1 MLDDKEITEIGLPRA
16 ITANLYDEGVE
27 KWSDLLNLTN
37 DELKQIK
44 NIGVQKYYN
53 IKIALYSLG
62 HRLKDD
68 CENLDLKTEISNSE
82 TYIEINKNSLK
93 QDELQTN
100 RNKLNNQVKIMEKER
115 AFLIENI
122 QKYTGLSEL
131 VMQSPNTNNTSE
143 IEFLESILRE
153 LFQKLND
160 KNEGI
165 QRIKSN
171 ISEIDSKIIELEQK
185 KYILS
190 KKIIY
195 NKNDNER

>member
-1 MLDDKEITEIGLPRA
+1 MLDDKKITEIGLPRA
-16 ITANLYDEGVE
+16 ITANLYDEGIE
-27 KWSDLLNLTN
+27 KLSDLLNLTN

-68 CENLDLKTEISNSE
+68 CENLDLKTEISNAE
-82 TYIEINKNSLK
+82 TYIEINKYSLK

-171 ISEIDSKIIELEQK
+171 ISEKNKKKKKKKKK

>member
-1 MLDDKEITEIGLPRA
+1 MLDDKKITEIGLPRA
-16 ITANLYDEGVE
+16 ITANLYDEGIE
-27 KWSDLLNLTN
+27 KLSDLLNLTN

-68 CENLDLKTEISNSE
+68 CENLDLKTEISNAE
-82 TYIEINKNSLK
+82 TYIEINKYSLK
-93 QDELQTN
+93 QDELQIN

>member
-1 MLDDKEITEIGLPRA
+1 MLDDKKITEIGLPRA
-16 ITANLYDEGVE
+16 ITANLYDEGIE
-27 KWSDLLNLTN
+27 KLSDLLNLTN

-68 CENLDLKTEISNSE
+68 CENLDLKTEISNAE
-82 TYIEINKNSLK
+82 TYIEINKYSLK

>member
-16 ITANLYDEGVE
+16 ITANLYDEGIE
-27 KWSDLLNLTN
+27 KLSDLLNLTN

-68 CENLDLKTEISNSE
+68 CENLDLKTEISNAE
-82 TYIEINKNSLK
+82 TYIEINKYSLK

>member
-1 MLDDKEITEIGLPRA
+1 MLDDKKITEIGLPRA
-16 ITANLYDEGVE
+16 ITANLYDEGIE
-27 KWSDLLNLTN
+27 KLSDLLNLTN

-68 CENLDLKTEISNSE
+68 CENLDLKTEISNAE
-82 TYIEINKNSLK
+82 TYIEINKYSLK

-115 AFLIENI
+115 AFL
-122 QKYTGLSEL
+122 
-131 VMQSPNTNNTSE
+131 

>member
-16 ITANLYDEGVE
+16 ITANLYDEGIE
-27 KWSDLLNLTN
+27 KLSDLLNLTN

-68 CENLDLKTEISNSE
+68 CENLDLKTEISNAE
-82 TYIEINKNSLK
+82 TYIEINKYSLK
-93 QDELQTN
+93 QDELQIN

>member
-16 ITANLYDEGVE
+16 ITANLYDEGIE
-27 KWSDLLNLTN
+27 KLSDLLNLTN

>member
-1 MLDDKEITEIGLPRA
+1 MLDDKKITEIGLSRA
-16 ITANLYDEGVE
+16 ITANLYDEGIE
-27 KWSDLLNLTN
+27 KLSDLLNLTN

-68 CENLDLKTEISNSE
+68 CENLDLKTEISNAE
-82 TYIEINKNSLK
+82 TYIEINKYSLK
-93 QDELQTN
+93 QDELQIN

>member
-16 ITANLYDEGVE
+16 ITSNLYDEGIE
-27 KWSDLLNLTN
+27 KLSDLLNLTN

-68 CENLDLKTEISNSE
+68 CENLDLKTEISNAE
-82 TYIEINKNSLK
+82 TYIEINKYSLK